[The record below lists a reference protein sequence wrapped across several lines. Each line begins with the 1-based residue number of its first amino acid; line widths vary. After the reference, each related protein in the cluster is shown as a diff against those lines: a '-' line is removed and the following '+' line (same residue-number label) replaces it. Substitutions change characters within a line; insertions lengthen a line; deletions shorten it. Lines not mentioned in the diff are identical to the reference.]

1 LVLLAGAKKC
11 KNPPFSLHI
20 SQQGG
25 VLGRLQHGGFQMIIR
40 EMHEARKRSIES
52 RLRRAVRFNPP
63 REPVLSASNIRYE
76 ASEKTR
82 AINVGGIG
90 LIHKLALESGLVDA
104 INSKLHLLKMN
115 FPYVESDHVLN
126 IAYNA
131 ICGGVYLEDIELLRN
146 NETYLDALG
155 AESIPDPT
163 TAEDF
168 CRRFDSPYKIG
179 LLHDAID
186 EARLNVWK
194 CQPDSFFDEAILDM
208 DGHVLETTGSGSIS
222 DE

>member
-1 LVLLAGAKKC
+1 
-11 KNPPFSLHI
+11 
-20 SQQGG
+20 
-25 VLGRLQHGGFQMIIR
+25 MIIR

-90 LIHKLALESGLVDA
+90 LIHKLALESGLEDA

-163 TAEDF
+163 TAGDF

-194 CQPDSFFDEAILDM
+194 RQPDSFFDEAILDM
-208 DGHVLETTGSGSIS
+208 DGHVLETTGSCKEGNVNIRRRGGDVGAGRS
-222 DE
+222 